1 MVNGQTDSFVV
12 SQITWLIQRFIFFTV
27 VIRISAIVM
36 VKMGIFVV
44 KFRGKILGWPFK
56 PLENL
61 DFGRKTVGRDDRVC
75 GFVEV
80 ETL

>member
-12 SQITWLIQRFIFFTV
+12 SQISWLIPRFIFLTV

-44 KFRGKILGWPFK
+44 KFYGKILG
-56 PLENL
+56 
-61 DFGRKTVGRDDRVC
+61 
-75 GFVEV
+75 
-80 ETL
+80 